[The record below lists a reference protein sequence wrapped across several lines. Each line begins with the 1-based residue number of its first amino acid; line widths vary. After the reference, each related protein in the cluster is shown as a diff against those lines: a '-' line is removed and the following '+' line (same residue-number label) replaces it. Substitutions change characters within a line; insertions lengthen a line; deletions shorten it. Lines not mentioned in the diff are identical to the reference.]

1 MARERR
7 KVREGR
13 VVSAKMEQ
21 TVVVAVESRKPHPLY
36 RRIVKST
43 KRYMVH
49 NEDNQ
54 AHLGDLVRIEE
65 SRPYSKLKHW
75 RVVQVVVKGDVADV
89 QPKDIG
95 LEGVAAGG

>member
-13 VVSAKMEQ
+13 VVSDKMDK

-43 KRYMVH
+43 KKYMAH
-49 NEDNQ
+49 NEGNE

-65 SRPYSKLKHW
+65 SRPYSKRKQW
-75 RVVQVVVKGDVADV
+75 RVAAIIARREVAEI
-89 QPKDIG
+89 QPREIG
-95 LEGVAAGG
+95 IGQGQGA

>member
-54 AHLGDLVRIEE
+54 ARLGDLVLIEE
-65 SRPYSKLKHW
+65 SRPFSKLKHW

-89 QPKDIG
+89 QTKDIG
-95 LEGVAAGG
+95 LEGVTTGG